1 MSKKGYLSAEEYR
14 AIRTVLGLTQEEA
27 QKLHKVQNRKTIQ
40 RWENGDSFVSEL
52 ACDTIMSLFKT
63 INAQVNET
71 CDMIQEHFENLPEEE
86 WQTSVLIVYP
96 DSCYKQYIFGMGDLP
111 NSIHKTMVNRIYT
124 EMNELGYPV
133 GIITFNPQAYF
144 TFLASNGLQDC
155 HESRSAWAAQA
166 YSEV

>member
-14 AIRTVLGLTQEEA
+14 AIRSVLGFTQEEA
-27 QKLHKVQNRKTIQ
+27 KAFHKVQNIRTIQ
-40 RWENGDSFVSEL
+40 RWEAGTSFVSEL
-52 ACDTIMSLFKT
+52 ACDKIMELFKL
-63 INAQVNET
+63 INEQVNT
-71 CDMIQEHFENLPEEE
+71 ACDKIEEHFESIPEEE

-96 DSCYKQYIFGMGDLP
+96 DACYKQYVFGIGDLP

-155 HESRSAWAAQA
+155 HESRAAWAVQA
-166 YSEV
+166 YTE